1 MKLSPVQHQSAPL
14 RNKIIAAL
22 RSAIETGVLAPGTR
36 LIEKDLCDQLNV
48 SRTSLREALR
58 ELQAEGIF
66 EPMSARGLTINT
78 ISREDAENAYR
89 IRSVLEALVVEQF
102 IEKADDV
109 AVRDLARQGESLKQA
124 YQSGVLET
132 IIETKRAFYDRI
144 CTGAD
149 NAIAFDIINRLVLRT
164 SSLRRHS
171 LSRKERQVQSIK
183 EIDRLIKAI
192 QKRDIEAARQAALDH
207 VRNSARSALDATET
221 SRARRRADALTLLL
235 HQEQCGGDDDDNGR
249 THQQPWHG
257 AGLRLALWA
266 ARAVRTR
273 SRFSGTSACTCSVNF
288 VKN

>member
-1 MKLSPVQHQSAPL
+1 MLPDRTVVKLSPLEHQSAPL

-58 ELQAEGIF
+58 ELQADGIF
-66 EPMSARGLTINT
+66 EPMSARGLTIST

-102 IEKADDV
+102 IEKADDA
-109 AVRDLARQGESLKQA
+109 AVRDLARQGEALKLA
-124 YQSGVLET
+124 YQSGALPA

-149 NAIAFDIINRLVLRT
+149 NAIAFDILNRLVLRT

-171 LSRKERQVQSIK
+171 LSRKERQMQSIR

-192 QKRDIEAARQAALDH
+192 EARDVEAARRAAIDH
-207 VRNSARSALDATET
+207 VTHSARSALDA
-221 SRARRRADALTLLL
+221 
-235 HQEQCGGDDDDNGR
+235 
-249 THQQPWHG
+249 
-257 AGLRLALWA
+257 
-266 ARAVRTR
+266 VTR
-273 SRFSGTSACTCSVNF
+273 
-288 VKN
+288 

>member
-1 MKLSPVQHQSAPL
+1 MSGPAVVRLSPVQHQSAPL
-14 RNKIIAAL
+14 RNKIIAVL

-66 EPMSARGLTINT
+66 EPMSARGLTIST

-102 IEKADDV
+102 IEKADDI
-109 AVRDLARQGESLKQA
+109 AVRDLARHGEILRGA
-124 YQSGVLET
+124 YRSGVLET
-132 IIETKRAFYDRI
+132 IIDTKRAFYDRI

-171 LSRKERQVQSIK
+171 LSRKERHVQSIE
-183 EIDRLIKAI
+183 EIDRLINAI

-221 SRARRRADALTLLL
+221 SRGQKRGLEAQEKADAATASRTMRRR
-235 HQEQCGGDDDDNGR
+235 
-249 THQQPWHG
+249 
-257 AGLRLALWA
+257 
-266 ARAVRTR
+266 
-273 SRFSGTSACTCSVNF
+273 
-288 VKN
+288 

>member
-1 MKLSPVQHQSAPL
+1 MLPDRTVVKLSPLEHQSAPL

-22 RSAIETGVLAPGTR
+22 RSAIETGVLVPGTR

-58 ELQAEGIF
+58 ELQADGIF
-66 EPMSARGLTINT
+66 EPMSARGLTIST

-102 IEKADDV
+102 IEKADDA
-109 AVRDLARQGESLKQA
+109 AVRDLARQGEALKLA
-124 YQSGVLET
+124 YQSGALPA

-149 NAIAFDIINRLVLRT
+149 NAIAFDILNRLVLRT

-171 LSRKERQVQSIK
+171 LSRKERQMQSIR

-192 QKRDIEAARQAALDH
+192 EARDVEAARRAAIDH
-207 VRNSARSALDATET
+207 VTHSARSALDA
-221 SRARRRADALTLLL
+221 
-235 HQEQCGGDDDDNGR
+235 
-249 THQQPWHG
+249 
-257 AGLRLALWA
+257 
-266 ARAVRTR
+266 VTR
-273 SRFSGTSACTCSVNF
+273 
-288 VKN
+288 

>member
-1 MKLSPVQHQSAPL
+1 MQSDRSVVKLAPVQHQSAPL

-36 LIEKDLCDQLNV
+36 LIEKDLCVQLNV

-66 EPMSARGLTINT
+66 EPMSARGLVVNT

-102 IEKADDV
+102 IEKADET
-109 AVRDLARQGESLKQA
+109 AVRDLARRGEILKRA
-124 YQSGVLET
+124 YQAGELET

-171 LSRKERQVQSIK
+171 LSRKERQLQSIK

-192 QKRDIEAARQAALDH
+192 QNRDIEAARQAALDH
-207 VRNSARSALDATET
+207 VRSSAHFALDATQPMRKET
-221 SRARRRADALTLLL
+221 RG
-235 HQEQCGGDDDDNGR
+235 E
-249 THQQPWHG
+249 
-257 AGLRLALWA
+257 
-266 ARAVRTR
+266 AV
-273 SRFSGTSACTCSVNF
+273 S
-288 VKN
+288 

>member
-1 MKLSPVQHQSAPL
+1 MLPDRKVVRLSPVQHQSAPL

-66 EPMSARGLTINT
+66 EPDSARGLTIST

-102 IEKADDV
+102 IEKADEA
-109 AVRDLARQGESLKQA
+109 AVRDLARQGEVLKQA
-124 YQSGVLET
+124 YQSGRLET
-132 IIETKRAFYDRI
+132 IIEAKRAFYDRI

-183 EIDRLIKAI
+183 EIDRMIRAI
-192 QKRDIEAARQAALDH
+192 QKRDVEAARQAALDH
-207 VRNSARSALDATET
+207 VKNSARSALDATDT
-221 SRARRRADALTLLL
+221 SRK
-235 HQEQCGGDDDDNGR
+235 EQKR
-249 THQQPWHG
+249 TQRIG
-257 AGLRLALWA
+257 
-266 ARAVRTR
+266 
-273 SRFSGTSACTCSVNF
+273 
-288 VKN
+288 

>member
-1 MKLSPVQHQSAPL
+1 MQSDRTVVKLAPVQHQSAPL

-22 RSAIETGVLAPGTR
+22 RGAIETGVLAPGTR
-36 LIEKDLCDQLNV
+36 LIEKDLCDQLSV

-66 EPMSARGLTINT
+66 EPMSARGLIIST

-102 IEKADDV
+102 IEKADEP
-109 AVRDLARQGESLKQA
+109 AVRDLVRRGEILKQA
-124 YQSGVLET
+124 YETGRLET

-149 NAIAFDIINRLVLRT
+149 NVIAFDIINRLVLRT

-171 LSRKERQVQSIK
+171 LSRKERQLQSIR

-192 QKRDIEAARQAALDH
+192 QAHDVDAARQAALDH
-207 VRNSARSALDATET
+207 VRNSARFALDAA
-221 SRARRRADALTLLL
+221 S
-235 HQEQCGGDDDDNGR
+235 
-249 THQQPWHG
+249 PK
-257 AGLRLALWA
+257 
-266 ARAVRTR
+266 V
-273 SRFSGTSACTCSVNF
+273 S
-288 VKN
+288 

>member
-1 MKLSPVQHQSAPL
+1 MSSERTVAKLLPVQHQPAPL

-22 RSAIETGVLAPGTR
+22 RSAIETGILAPGTR
-36 LIEKDLCDQLNV
+36 LIEKDLCDQLHV

-66 EPMSARGLTINT
+66 EPMSVRGLTINT

-102 IEKADDV
+102 IEKADET
-109 AVRDLARQGESLKQA
+109 AVSDLARHGEILEQA

-132 IIETKRAFYDRI
+132 IIETKRAFYDHI

-183 EIDRLIKAI
+183 EIDRLVKAI
-192 QKRDIEAARQAALDH
+192 QKRDIEGARMAALDH
-207 VRNSARSALDATET
+207 VKNSSRSALDATNTPVKPHKRDET
-221 SRARRRADALTLLL
+221 IA
-235 HQEQCGGDDDDNGR
+235 
-249 THQQPWHG
+249 
-257 AGLRLALWA
+257 
-266 ARAVRTR
+266 
-273 SRFSGTSACTCSVNF
+273 
-288 VKN
+288 